1 MLGMAGLIVSLG
13 LLIFLTMRGINII
26 IAAIISSVL
35 IALTGGLNL
44 EKAMMEQY
52 MTGFTG
58 YFASWFL
65 IFLAGAIFGKV
76 MEDTGAA
83 DSIANWVKTKF
94 GAKHAVL
101 AVVAACAIMT
111 YGGVSLFVVGFSVYP
126 IAVSLF
132 RQSNTPHRFIPAA
145 MVFGSVSFTMTS
157 PYSPEIQNIIPT
169 QFFHTTPGAGGW
181 IGILIGIVIAVS
193 GSLYLTRAVQKA
205 KANGET
211 FSLPYR
217 HGGISNAA
225 ANEIAA
231 ATEAGEGAENR
242 PLPNVVF
249 ALIPLIIVI
258 VSLNVLAKF
267 ISSTS
272 AGVVSL
278 VLGII
283 LCWILNFKFIRK
295 FWEAMASGAQD
306 ALVAAAN
313 TCAVVGFGSVAKNV
327 PAFQTA
333 VDALVHIPGPD
344 LLGLA
349 LGVTLICGMTGS
361 ASGGLGIALPI
372 LAPIYMAKGLD
383 PGAMHRVA
391 TLASGGLDSLP
402 HNGYIVTT
410 IRAVCHETHERTY
423 KPIFVLSVLIPLI
436 GMFLAVILY
445 TIF

>member
-1 MLGMAGLIVSLG
+1 MLGMVGLFVSLG

-26 IAAIISSVL
+26 IAAIICSVL

-44 EKAMMEQY
+44 EKAMMESY

-181 IGILIGIVIAVS
+181 IGILIGIVIAVL
-193 GSLYLTRAVQKA
+193 GSVYLTRAVQKA
-205 KANGET
+205 KENGET

-217 HGGISNAA
+217 HEVIANEA
-225 ANEIAA
+225 ANEIASTLEE
-231 ATEAGEGAENR
+231 TESR
-242 PLPNVVF
+242 PLPHIVC
-249 ALIPLIIVI
+249 ALLPLITVI
-258 VSLNVLAKF
+258 ISLNILAKF

-278 VLGII
+278 VLGIV
-283 LCWILNFKFIRK
+283 LCWVLNAKFIRK
-295 FWEAMASGAQD
+295 FWESMAVGAQD

-313 TCAVVGFGSVAKNV
+313 TCAVVGFGTVAKNV

-333 VDALVHIPGPD
+333 VNALVHLPGPD

-349 LGVTLICGMTGS
+349 LGVTIICGMTGS

-383 PGAMHRVA
+383 PGAMHRVSA
-391 TLASGGLDSLP
+391 LASGGLDSLP

-423 KPIFVLSVLIPLI
+423 KPIFVLSVVIPLI

-445 TIF
+445 SIF

>member
-1 MLGMAGLIVSLG
+1 MLGMIGLLASLG

-26 IAAIISSVL
+26 IAALISSVL
-35 IALTGGLNL
+35 VALTGGLDL
-44 EKAMMEQY
+44 EKALMESY

-76 MEDTGAA
+76 MEDTGSA
-83 DSIANWVKTKF
+83 DSIAHWVKEKF

-181 IGILIGIVIAVS
+181 VGIFVGATIAVV
-193 GSLYLTRAVQKA
+193 GSLYLTRVVQKA
-205 KANGET
+205 KQNGET

-217 HGGISNAA
+217 AGDVSGAVS
-225 ANEIAA
+225 EIAA
-231 ATEAGEGAENR
+231 SLERGAGR
-242 PLPNVVF
+242 PLPNIVC
-249 ALIPLIIVI
+249 AILPLVAVI
-258 VSLNVLAKF
+258 VSLNILAKF

-272 AGVVSL
+272 AGVLSL
-278 VLGII
+278 VLGIV
-283 LCWILNFKFIRK
+283 LCWVLNAKFVRK

-313 TCAVVGFGSVAKNV
+313 TCAVVGFGAVAKNV
-327 PAFQTA
+327 PAFQKA
-333 VDALVHIPGPD
+333 VDVLVNIPGPE
-344 LLGLA
+344 LLGLGLA
-349 LGVTLICGMTGS
+349 VTIICGMTGS

-372 LAPIYMAKGLD
+372 LAPIYLAKGLD

-423 KPIFVLSVLIPLI
+423 KPIFVLSVIIPLA
-436 GMFLAVILY
+436 GMFLAILLY
-445 TIF
+445 SIF